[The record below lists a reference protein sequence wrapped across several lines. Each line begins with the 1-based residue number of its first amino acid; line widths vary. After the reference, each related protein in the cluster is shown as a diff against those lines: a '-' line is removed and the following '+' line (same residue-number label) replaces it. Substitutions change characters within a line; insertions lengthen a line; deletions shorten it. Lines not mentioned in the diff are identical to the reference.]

1 AWRSLMGIALASAHV
16 VRGPSGHRRHEH
28 PAQRLADLVGV
39 GVVEK
44 RDPLAA
50 DLVAA
55 RYDRLGEDV
64 NETRH
69 VGLVWQA
76 VIEMKAGRAEG
87 PAHTLGVDEVAGHR
101 VADPQLAS

>member
-1 AWRSLMGIALASAHV
+1 MGIALASAHV

-28 PAQRLADLVGV
+28 PAQRFPDLIRVGII
-39 GVVEK
+39 EE

-64 NETRH
+64 NESRQ
-69 VGLVWQA
+69 VGFVWQA

-101 VADPQLAS
+101 VADPQRAS